1 MRRHSSNRVSETGGR
16 WVNDPDRRVESQD
29 SRGMWRSNGLFH
41 RTLESFEKYQVF
53 HLSPRDYNLIGLA
66 CGLDT

>member
-1 MRRHSSNRVSETGGR
+1 MIPTGERNLRTAEGR
-16 WVNDPDRRVESQD
+16 GEAT
-29 SRGMWRSNGLFH
+29 GLFH